1 MAECMGLNR
10 DGRNYNLNPLE
21 THVRRLVWHQLCFL
35 DIRTCEAQGPKPAI
49 RREDYDTWLP
59 ANCEEDQLLSG
70 APNVGPSSSTHEDLS
85 SASPEE
91 GGGSGSTWTST
102 LFPLIR
108 FEINEMMRIMW
119 ADRRKLEARKITLTQ
134 ALTKIESFRK
144 RMLASY
150 DALLDER
157 VPIQRYAKLVMHLL
171 LYRLHVMVLHPYY
184 ANTATAMPARLRS
197 VLVMSGV
204 MIIELAMQ
212 LDADPAFAAWR
223 WYAGAYQQF
232 QAALILA
239 TEVYYHPQHAEAARV
254 WVCLDYVFGLDA
266 RAPTEEKGRLV
277 LVEIMSKMG
286 AYMSMRKMRA
296 PVLTAGACP
305 AKQAVKMEEGGG
317 PPPLRGGG
325 AAVEARQ
332 QAYPQLRK
340 TCPPPG
346 GLKEEPGMMSP
357 PEVTGPIRGTAHY
370 GPPRSE
376 SSSSLSPQQ
385 QQQHSMHAGA
395 ERSPTAAHPRSQH
408 STPPGPSVVMAN
420 YANGGESLWGVPPP
434 PLMNP
439 DSPENSSS
447 DGGSVVGSQGHGH
460 GEGGGGMGE
469 PAMMGVGGGGHLM
482 QGEWV
487 SFQPTLLSTAATPS
501 TDGDNALSSS
511 QITRRTPS
519 TPCSRLIR
527 RRAASRASGARC

>member
-1 MAECMGLNR
+1 MGLNR
-10 DGRNYNLNPLE
+10 DGKNYNLNPLE

-49 RREDYDTWLP
+49 RREDYDTRLP
-59 ANCEEDQLLSG
+59 VNREEDQLLSG
-70 APNVGPSSSTHEDLS
+70 ASNMDAPSTTHGDFLNQHS
-85 SASPEE
+85 QASPEE
-91 GGGSGSTWTST
+91 GSGCTWTST

-157 VPIQRYAKLVMHLL
+157 IPIQRYAKLVMHLL
-171 LYRLHVMVLHPYY
+171 LYRLHVMVLHPFY

-212 LDADPAFAAWR
+212 LDADPALAAWK
-223 WYAGAYQQF
+223 WYAGAYQQY

-239 TEVYYHPQHAEAARV
+239 TEVYYHPQHTEAARV
-254 WVCLDYVFGLDA
+254 WACLDYVFGLDA

-296 PVLTAGACP
+296 PVLTAGAFP
-305 AKQAVKMEEGGG
+305 AKQAVKMEDEGSGGG
-317 PPPLRGGG
+317 T
-325 AAVEARQ
+325 EARPAATHQ
-332 QAYPQLRK
+332 QQQTYPQLRK
-340 TCPPPG
+340 TCPPG
-346 GLKEEPGMMSP
+346 MKEEPGLVSP
-357 PEVTGPIRGTAHY
+357 PPTGPMRETRY
-370 GPPRSE
+370 GPPRSD

-385 QQQHSMHAGA
+385 HHNIHTGAGTGP
-395 ERSPTAAHPRSQH
+395 SLVAHPRSQH
-408 STPPGPSVVMAN
+408 STPSGPSVVMAN
-420 YANGGESLWGVPPP
+420 YGESLWGIPPP
-434 PLMNP
+434 PLNP
-439 DSPENSSS
+439 ESPENSSS
-447 DGGSVVGSQGHGH
+447 DGGSVVGGP
-460 GEGGGGMGE
+460 GEGGMG
-469 PAMMGVGGGGHLM
+469 PSMIVGGAHGM

-487 SFQPTLLSTAATPS
+487 SS
-501 TDGDNALSSS
+501 
-511 QITRRTPS
+511 I
-519 TPCSRLIR
+519 
-527 RRAASRASGARC
+527 